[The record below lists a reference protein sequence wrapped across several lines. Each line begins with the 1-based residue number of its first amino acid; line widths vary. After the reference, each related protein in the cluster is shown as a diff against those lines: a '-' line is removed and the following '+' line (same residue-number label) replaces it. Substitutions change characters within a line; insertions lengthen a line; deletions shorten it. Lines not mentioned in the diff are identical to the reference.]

1 MSLDHGFKGTWEHKL
16 RQAEIERTAGV
27 RWHENDQQA
36 VDDDPPISHH
46 ISHFLPPEEMAK
58 FMQRQK
64 VWIVQTI
71 LNTVLP
77 ICFKFFQV
85 MMHWDLCR
93 NRFCGIFAVI
103 LKFDNGT
110 ANLLRLTML

>member
-1 MSLDHGFKGTWEHKL
+1 MSLDHCFKGTWEHKL

-77 ICFKFFQV
+77 IFGMFEVPPSHDALGSVPPQILWYIGSCFAKGLNLV
-85 MMHWDLCR
+85 MVLQ
-93 NRFCGIFAVI
+93 I
-103 LKFDNGT
+103 
-110 ANLLRLTML
+110 